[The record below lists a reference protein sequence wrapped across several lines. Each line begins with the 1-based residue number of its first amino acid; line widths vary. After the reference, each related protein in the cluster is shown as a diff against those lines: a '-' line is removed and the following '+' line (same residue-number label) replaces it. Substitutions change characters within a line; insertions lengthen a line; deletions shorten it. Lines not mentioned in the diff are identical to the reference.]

1 MYTIHKTVS
10 MWFKQKQMEGVPISG
25 PIWNKKAV
33 AIHKKTYREDSSVC
47 GIQDSNGGF
56 VRVMAFIF
64 RPSRKSICGNQIH
77 VKMKRK
83 MILKN

>member
-1 MYTIHKTVS
+1 MMYSIHKTVR

-33 AIHKKTYREDSSVC
+33 AIHKKTYCEDSSVC

-56 VRVMAFIF
+56 VIVMAFIF
-64 RPSRKSICGNQIH
+64 MPSRKSMCVII
-77 VKMKRK
+77 RYT
-83 MILKN
+83 